1 MDTRLL
7 EINGRGINIRTGS
20 ITPRRFMG
28 VVSRSAPMTRCVGQ
42 PNMSLSYKRNICTP
56 GDIKTLSVDDIYL
69 LAEKERARSS
79 YRNRRHVL
87 ELAQKDVR
95 RDDGLSRPHSSA
107 SRILHKQQS
116 LTPSIDPRDGRS
128 RISSAQSTL
137 KPNTPDPDDELLDE
151 MRSSHSCEV
160 MGPSACEECR
170 KSKSRAK
177 SRDHADA
184 SFPSLRVT
192 QQNITTSTLVKRLYP
207 GMSNTDI
214 QTKIARGEIARSHL
228 PKALQ
233 CHPVPHKKPDEDD
246 DSTRREKLK
255 QNEKTAFTIAR
266 LKHKLKRGTP
276 STPMYFHNIRDL
288 NYKIM
293 SGKVPRELGFS
304 NVSKSHASKKNETR
318 RESTVD
324 SLFPVFVSPRKVTMY
339 KEPSYKTYFGPPLLP
354 RASQKP
360 EPSFFAGSDFE
371 YKLPERL
378 PDKLVFV
385 DTMRQRLHSAISLAS
400 SAVSDD
406 THDTESQSIE
416 KLEITE

>member
-1 MDTRLL
+1 
-7 EINGRGINIRTGS
+7 
-20 ITPRRFMG
+20 
-28 VVSRSAPMTRCVGQ
+28 MTRCVGQ
-42 PNMSLSYKRNICTP
+42 PTMSVSYKRNTSTP
-56 GDIKTLSVDDIYL
+56 SDIKTLSVDDIYL

-107 SRILHKQQS
+107 SRILHKHHS
-116 LTPSIDPRDGRS
+116 LTTSLDPQMDRRS
-128 RISSAQSTL
+128 RMSSAHSTL
-137 KPNTPDPDDELLDE
+137 KPNTPDPDDENLDE
-151 MRSSHSCEV
+151 VRSSHSCEV
-160 MGPSACEECR
+160 MGPSACHECR

-207 GMSNTDI
+207 GMSNADI
-214 QTKIARGEIARSHL
+214 HTKIARGEIARSHL

-233 CHPVPHKKPDEDD
+233 CHTAANNNPVETDD
-246 DSTRREKLK
+246 ATRREKLK

-266 LKHKLKRGTP
+266 LKNKLKRGTP
-276 STPMYFHNIRDL
+276 STPMYFHNIHDL
-288 NYKIM
+288 NYKIL
-293 SGKVPRELGFS
+293 SGKVPRELGFT
-304 NVSKSHASKKNETR
+304 NLSKSHAGKKNDTR
-318 RESTVD
+318 RDSAVD

-400 SAVSDD
+400 SVISD
-406 THDTESQSIE
+406 DTESQSID
-416 KLEITE
+416 KLENTE